1 METSEKK
8 KRKILKWQ
16 IVLMVLGFLLLAG
29 GITMIVFFAISDT
42 INPALIIVG
51 CFLLVFAF
59 IMLSYAFL
67 PLIQRGM
74 IKINKQII
82 EENKEDLKDISSTTG
97 EIASEGV
104 KKVAKSAM
112 EGVNDADKIYC
123 KHCGQLIDSD
133 SKFCSFCGKEQ

>member
-1 METSEKK
+1 METNKK
-8 KRKILKWQ
+8 KKISKWQ
-16 IVLMVLGFLLLAG
+16 IVLMILAFLFLAG
-29 GITMIVFFAISDT
+29 GIIMIVFFAISDT
-42 INPALIIVG
+42 ITPTLMIFG
-51 CFLLVFAF
+51 SFSLVFGF
-59 IMLSYAFL
+59 IMLFYSFL
-67 PLIQRGM
+67 PLIQKGM
-74 IKINKQII
+74 IKMNKNII
-82 EENKEDLKDISSTTG
+82 EENKDALKDISSATG